1 MQTQLTALLEQA
13 RAELLTLKARPEF
26 EAAKARY
33 VGPNGALTA
42 CMKQMGGL
50 PKEQKPI
57 VGKLINEVKT
67 ALAAELDATL
77 ARIEAAE
84 LDAQL
89 GPPIDPT
96 LPSPDDH
103 EGLRHPLTQTR
114 DLIAATFR
122 KLGFVIAEGPE
133 LESEWFCFDAL
144 NTPDDHPARDM
155 QDTLYFPPATRAT
168 ETTKKADEAYV
179 LRPHTSSVQI
189 RTMLA
194 RKPPIRIV
202 APGRC
207 FRRDTVDAT
216 HSANFHQ
223 IEGLWVDRNVT
234 VRDLKSV
241 LDSFVREIFG
251 ATAQTRLRPSFFP
264 FTEPSFEMDIKAP
277 NLGRLSDRWLE
288 IMGCGLVDPK
298 VFKNVDID
306 PEQWTG
312 LAFGM
317 GIERIA
323 MLIHG
328 IDDIRHF
335 YANDLRFL
343 RQFA

>member
-1 MQTQLTALLEQA
+1 MQQTLATLLDQA
-13 RAELLTLKARPEF
+13 RAELPALKTRPEF

-42 CMKQMGGL
+42 CMKQMGAL
-50 PKEQKPI
+50 PKDQKPL
-57 VGKLINEVKT
+57 VGKLINEAKT
-67 ALAAELDATL
+67 TLAAALDAAL
-77 ARIEAAE
+77 ARIETAE

-96 LPSPDDH
+96 LPPPDDN
-103 EGLRHPLTQTR
+103 EGLRHPLTQAR

-155 QDTLYFPPATRAT
+155 QDTLFLPPATRAADAS
-168 ETTKKADEAYV
+168 KKADEAYV
-179 LRPHTSSVQI
+179 LRTHTSSVQI

-194 RKPPIRIV
+194 RKPPIRII

-223 IEGLWVDRNVT
+223 VEGLWVDRNVT
-234 VRDLKSV
+234 IRDLKSI

-251 ATAQTRLRPSFFP
+251 TTAQTRLRPSFFP

-298 VFKNVDID
+298 VFANVDID
-306 PEQWTG
+306 PAQWTG

>member
-1 MQTQLTALLEQA
+1 MQTQLTTLLAQA
-13 RAELLTLKARPEF
+13 RAELPRLNTRPEF

-42 CMKQMGGL
+42 CMKQMGAL
-50 PKEQKPI
+50 PKEQKPHA
-57 VGKLINEVKT
+57 GKLINETKT
-67 ALAAELDATL
+67 ALAAALDATL
-77 ARIEAAE
+77 ARIETAE

-114 DLIAATFR
+114 DLIAATLR

-133 LESEWFCFDAL
+133 LETEWFCFDAL

-155 QDTLYFPPATRAT
+155 QDTLFLPPAARAT
-168 ETTKKADEAYV
+168 DAPKRAAESLI
-179 LRPHTSSVQI
+179 LRTHTSSVQI

-194 RKPPIRIV
+194 RRPPIRSI

-223 IEGLWVDRNVT
+223 VEGLWVDRDIT
-234 VRDLKSV
+234 LRDLKSV

-298 VFKNVDID
+298 VFQNVNID
-306 PEQWTG
+306 PGQWTG